1 MLLDTLEKA
10 KTWDIKAFGHLYDIS
25 YDRVYRYIFHRT
37 LDTIRTEDIVSEVYA
52 KCLKGIKKF
61 RGTTEGEYY
70 SWIYHICYTTIIDDM
85 RGDIWVDSLED
96 ITWEP
101 AYSDYQGI
109 DARDK
114 LAEVIEYMKTL
125 SEKERSIL
133 TMRIWDDLSYAEIAA
148 ITLESESSL
157 RKIIS
162 RTLIKI
168 SSNVSPL
175 GLLIFLTFYV

>member
-1 MLLDTLEKA
+1 MLVHTLELA
-10 KTWDIKAFGHLYDIS
+10 KTWDMRAFGMLYDVS

-37 LDTIRTEDIVSEVYA
+37 LDTIQTEDIISEVYA
-52 KCLKGIKKF
+52 KAMKAIKKF
-61 RGTTEGEYY
+61 RGTTEWEYY
-70 SWIYHICYTTIIDDM
+70 SWIFQICYTTIIDQS
-85 RGDIWVDSLED
+85 RSDIWVDSLED

-101 AYSDYQGI
+101 AYRDHQSI

-114 LAEVIEYMKTL
+114 LAEVIEYIKTL

-148 ITLESESSL
+148 ITLESEASL
-157 RKIIS
+157 RKTLS
-162 RTLIKI
+162 RTLMKI

>member
-1 MLLDTLEKA
+1 M
-10 KTWDIKAFGHLYDIS
+10 
-25 YDRVYRYIFHRT
+25 
-37 LDTIRTEDIVSEVYA
+37 
-52 KCLKGIKKF
+52 
-61 RGTTEGEYY
+61 
-70 SWIYHICYTTIIDDM
+70 
-85 RGDIWVDSLED
+85 DSLED

-114 LAEVIEYMKTL
+114 LAEVIEYMKAL